1 MGREYRTNPK
11 NKDNGLWSDFGGA
24 SDKNETYKDTAI
36 REGFEETEGFIGDK
50 KHIEKMIND
59 NTITEITIN
68 KYKTFIYYIDY
79 DADMISKF
87 RNNFLLA
94 QKNTPEL
101 LCKNGRYEK
110 DMIRWMDI
118 DYLKRN
124 KNNFRIWYRPFVHK
138 IIKMFCH

>member
-1 MGREYRTNPK
+1 MGGGILPFTIYKDKYLFLMGREYRTNPK

-87 RNNFLLA
+87 RNNFFI
-94 QKNTPEL
+94 
-101 LCKNGRYEK
+101 C
-110 DMIRWMDI
+110 
-118 DYLKRN
+118 
-124 KNNFRIWYRPFVHK
+124 RIYFNC
-138 IIKMFCH
+138 F